1 MSRPELRNES
11 VGELVKELGRGTTEI
26 LRKEVQLA
34 RAEVVESVDR
44 AKRGIVW
51 LVLAMA
57 PVLMV
62 MVLVPMA
69 IVSALDAFMLR
80 WVAAAITAVVM
91 LAIAGVLAAIAVKKL
106 KNVDPKPDRAIED
119 VKEEKEWLTNRLR
132 SSVRSTKS
140 ATT

>member
-11 VGELVKELGRGTTEI
+11 VGELVKELGQGTTEI

-34 RAEVVESVDR
+34 RAEVMESIEQT
-44 AKRGIVW
+44 KRGVVW

-57 PVLMV
+57 PLMMV

-69 IVSALDAFMLR
+69 IVAGLDHFMYR
-80 WVAAAITAVVM
+80 WIAAAITAVVM
-91 LAIAGVLAAIAVKKL
+91 LAIAGVMALVAVKKL
-106 KNVDPKPDRAIED
+106 KQVNPKPDRAIDD
-119 VKEEKEWLTNRLR
+119 VKEEKEWLTHRMR
-132 SSVRSTKS
+132 SSVRSAKS

>member
-11 VGELVKELGRGTTEI
+11 VGELVKELGQGTTEI

-34 RAEVVESVDR
+34 RAEVMESIEQT
-44 AKRGIVW
+44 KRGIVW

-57 PVLMV
+57 PIMMV

-69 IVSALDAFMLR
+69 IVSGLDNFMYR
-80 WVAAAITAVVM
+80 WIAAAITAVVM
-91 LAIAGVLAAIAVKKL
+91 LAIAGIMALVAMKKL
-106 KNVDPKPDRAIED
+106 KKVNPKPERAIED
-119 VKEEKEWLTNRLR
+119 VKEEKEWLTHRMR
-132 SSVRSTKS
+132 SSVRSAKS